1 MEDFNNEKVTHGC
14 IIQDENGTI
23 FFDLSLDSIPTKE
36 EKSKIYKDYKA
47 YSKKLIQQLNENKRL
62 DKEIKTD

>member
-1 MEDFNNEKVTHGC
+1 MEDSNNEKVSCSC

-23 FFDLSLDSIPTKE
+23 FFDLSLDSKPSEE
-36 EKSKIYKDYKA
+36 EKNKIYKNCKA

-62 DKEIKTD
+62 DEDNKVE